1 MSKINNKDA
10 AMVFRQGADEIEA
23 LRRRIDVLQAK
34 ADVIDIFAMAL
45 SGNQPQGIGAGECVA
60 WKLRKAAGTIEAQTE

>member
-1 MSKINNKDA
+1 MNKINNKDA

-23 LRRRIDVLQAK
+23 LRSRIDVLQAK

-45 SGNQPQGIGAGECVA
+45 SGNRPQGIGAGECVA
-60 WKLRKAAGTIEAQTE
+60 ANGRLLSRSIDGQ